1 MDCGFLRTE
10 SEHRFQV
17 FNIRSEIFCVH
28 YMWPEHGMLNQILKS
43 QGKMKYENF
52 HENSLLLEVRYQN
65 IIGLYIIVYLFFV
78 IE

>member
-1 MDCGFLRTE
+1 
-10 SEHRFQV
+10 
-17 FNIRSEIFCVH
+17 
-28 YMWPEHGMLNQILKS
+28 
-43 QGKMKYENF
+43 MKYENF